1 MTKRIS
7 TTPAVVQRLEAV
19 SPTTTIRWDPNTGSG
34 SVIFEVWDMVYEDD
48 VYVGMVR
55 NTEVP
60 SIEATIE
67 QLASRVALVD
77 MGGPELS
84 SLPVL
89 LVSPILKS
97 VFDDLYNEAV
107 SVQEELPVRER
118 LALKRRPR

>member
-7 TTPAVVQRLEAV
+7 VTPAVSQRLEAV
-19 SPTTTIRWDPNTGSG
+19 SPNTTIRWDPNTGAG
-34 SVIFEVWDMVYEDD
+34 SVVFEVWDMVYEND

-77 MGGPELS
+77 MGGPEPNA
-84 SLPVL
+84 LPVL

-97 VFDDLYNEAV
+97 VFDELYNEAV
-107 SVQEELPVRER
+107 NGAEQAPTRGHPARGRR
-118 LALKRRPR
+118 LK